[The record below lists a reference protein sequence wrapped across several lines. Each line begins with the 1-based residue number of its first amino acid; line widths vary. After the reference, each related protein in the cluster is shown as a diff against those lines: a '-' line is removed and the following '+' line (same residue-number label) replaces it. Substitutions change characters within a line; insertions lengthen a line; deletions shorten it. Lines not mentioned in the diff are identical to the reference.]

1 MPEEEEGQDQG
12 PDLEEK
18 DTGEEEQPPEPKGE
32 EGKEGT
38 AKGGKPPEEEEELTP
53 EQIASLRKDAEAYKA
68 LLPEFTKKSQ
78 RLAEFEKGPQK
89 GAEQPQPK
97 EEPFYHKKGWVP
109 ESYEELQK
117 AIMHAEQA
125 GEMRALEALKR
136 IEGERE
142 TAKTQVDE
150 FVKIVKEKDSE
161 FDEDD
166 FFEFADRHQFPIKG
180 IESLYSVYS
189 AYLEVRGAGTEGAKR
204 AKENI
209 LKRGRDTVSK
219 PGGGKGSPYSMPYSK
234 IRGHGSAFDAVREAL
249 DQNKQ

>member
-1 MPEEEEGQDQG
+1 MPEEKEGQDQDL
-12 PDLEEK
+12 DLEKK
-18 DTGEEEQPPEPKGE
+18 DTGIEEQPAEPEGGEGE
-32 EGKEGT
+32 EEPFEEGEPRE
-38 AKGGKPPEEEEELTP
+38 KEEELSP
-53 EQIASLRKDAEAYKA
+53 EQIASLKKKAKDYDA

-78 RLAEFEKGPQK
+78 RLSELEKGPK
-89 GAEQPQPK
+89 GAEPQPK

-109 ESYEELQK
+109 ESYDELQR
-117 AIMHAEQA
+117 AIMQAEQS
-125 GEMRALEALKR
+125 GETRALEVLKR
-136 IEGERE
+136 IEGDRE
-142 TAKTQVDE
+142 TAKAQVDE

-204 AKENI
+204 ARKNI
-209 LKRGRDTVSK
+209 LERGKDTVAK
-219 PGGGKGSPYSMPYSK
+219 PGGGKGTPYSMPYSK

-249 DQNKQ
+249 EQNK